1 MNKEVRE
8 KASGTNE
15 MNKKQISRNNHK
27 NTIITFYVNG
37 TNGAINK
44 DY

>member
-8 KASGTNE
+8 KASGTNK
-15 MNKKQISRNNHK
+15 NKKQIGSNNHK
-27 NTIITFYVNG
+27 NTVILFYANG
-37 TNGAINK
+37 TNDPINK